1 MTTQLERIPTALG
14 IDADDLIAPRSEHA
28 RPDTS
33 PAIRDDLGAILDVL
47 HRGIEAGHDTVSFET
62 PMPDGRVLG
71 EAVMQA
77 IESVHA

>member
-14 IDADDLIAPRSEHA
+14 IDADDLIAPQRAYSDPSLGKA
-28 RPDTS
+28 
-33 PAIRDDLGAILDVL
+33 DLEAILDVL

-77 IESVHA
+77 IESAHA